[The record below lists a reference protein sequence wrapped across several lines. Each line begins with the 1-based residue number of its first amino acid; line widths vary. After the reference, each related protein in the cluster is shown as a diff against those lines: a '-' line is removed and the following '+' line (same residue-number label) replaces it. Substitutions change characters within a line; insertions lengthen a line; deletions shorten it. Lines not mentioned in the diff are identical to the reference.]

1 MSRLKGK
8 VVIAQGGGPTAVI
21 NQSLVGAVLESRK
34 FPEVTRVWGAIHGVR
49 GIIDETFVDLSE
61 ATTHNLELVAQTP
74 SSALGSTRDKPDAE
88 YCNRIFN
95 VFKKHDVRYFFYI
108 GGNDSSDTVRIVN
121 EHADR
126 EGYELRA
133 IHIPKTVD
141 NDLPV
146 NDHCPGYPSAARFVA
161 SAFSGVNADNIALPG
176 VYIAVIMGRH
186 AGWLTAAAALARK
199 HDDDGPHLIYLPE
212 RQFSIDRYLADIDRV
227 FKQHRRCIVAISEGV
242 WATRDGKG
250 KEVPVAAD
258 LMRKAGRE
266 PQVDAHG
273 NIQLSGGALADE
285 LADIVQKG
293 LGIKRVRSDTFGYLQ
308 RSFPGVV
315 SNVDAREAREVGEKA
330 AHYACWHN
338 VDGSV
343 VIKRTGDYA
352 VKYELAD
359 LKEIA
364 AKTRHM
370 PDEFIN
376 ADGNDVTDAFRS
388 YLRPLVGD
396 DMPYLERLW
405 APAAKPGND

>member
-212 RQFSIDRYLADIDRV
+212 RQFSIDRYLADIDRA

-250 KEVPVAAD
+250 KEIPVAAD
-258 LMRKAGRE
+258 LMRNAG
-266 PQVDAHG
+266 QTVTTD
-273 NIQLSGGALADE
+273 
-285 LADIVQKG
+285 
-293 LGIKRVRSDTFGYLQ
+293 
-308 RSFPGVV
+308 
-315 SNVDAREAREVGEKA
+315 
-330 AHYACWHN
+330 
-338 VDGSV
+338 
-343 VIKRTGDYA
+343 
-352 VKYELAD
+352 
-359 LKEIA
+359 
-364 AKTRHM
+364 
-370 PDEFIN
+370 FI
-376 ADGNDVTDAFRS
+376 
-388 YLRPLVGD
+388 LR
-396 DMPYLERLW
+396 RLW
-405 APAAKPGND
+405 PMETVFEDRLRVYVHRLRRKIEEHPEEPRYIQSQRGVGYSFIRN